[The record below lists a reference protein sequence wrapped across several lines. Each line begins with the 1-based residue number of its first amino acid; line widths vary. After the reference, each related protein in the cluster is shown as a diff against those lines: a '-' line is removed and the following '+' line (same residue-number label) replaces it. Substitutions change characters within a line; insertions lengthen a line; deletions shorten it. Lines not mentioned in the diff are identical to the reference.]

1 MRVASPTGDDEATAS
16 VAVRLTTST
25 LERMSDL
32 SSEQRLEKH
41 RTLAAWLEWQL
52 TQERRTIRELEV
64 QVEQDRKRR
73 ERAHAEMHWK
83 IQPARADEG
92 HPMLHRGGCTLFG
105 NPMGYLNREE
115 ALIALHDEGIGAECC
130 TICRPETGLRT

>member
-1 MRVASPTGDDEATAS
+1 
-16 VAVRLTTST
+16 
-25 LERMSDL
+25 MSDL
-32 SSEQRLEKH
+32 SPSDRLAK
-41 RTLAAWLEWQL
+41 LAALEEWLDWQL
-52 TQERRTIRELEV
+52 KDTRRKKREVEA
-64 QVEQDRKRR
+64 QIEQDRKRR
-73 ERAHAEMHWK
+73 ERARAEMSWK

-92 HPMLHRGGCTLFG
+92 RPMLHRGGCTLFK